1 MDMHLQRALSSR
13 SKSDFLVELVQTV
26 SGLLL
31 VGFLWTHML
40 FVASILFGVEA
51 FNTLAHF
58 MEDFRLLDVA
68 VVFIILTG
76 ASHVGAVLRRIPG
89 RWQEQKIV
97 WRHAKIIKHQDT
109 WSWLFQAVTGSAL
122 LVLVI
127 IHVFTVVYVGI
138 DSKLSADRVHS
149 WMLWFYLV
157 FLLLAEYHASVGLYR
172 ALVKWGFVQRRS
184 LKRVLT
190 VVTVF
195 TIALGCLSLWAF
207 YSLGGSV

>member
-1 MDMHLQRALSSR
+1 MQLQRALTR
-13 SKSDFLVELVQTV
+13 TSKADFLVEMVQTV

-40 FVASILFGVEA
+40 FVASILLGVEA

-58 MEDFRLLDVA
+58 MEQFRLLDVA
-68 VVFIILTG
+68 VVFIILTV
-76 ASHVGAVLRRIPG
+76 AAHVGAVLRRIPG

-97 WRHAKIIKHQDT
+97 WRHAQIIRHGDT
-109 WSWLFQAVTGSAL
+109 WSWLFQAVTGSAML
-122 LVLVI
+122 LLII

-138 DSKLSADRVHS
+138 DAKLSADRVHS

-157 FLLLAEYHASVGLYR
+157 FLVLAEYHASVGLYR
-172 ALVKWGFVQRRS
+172 ALVKWGFVKRHD

-190 VVTVF
+190 VITVF
-195 TIALGCLSLWAF
+195 TIALGCVSLWAF